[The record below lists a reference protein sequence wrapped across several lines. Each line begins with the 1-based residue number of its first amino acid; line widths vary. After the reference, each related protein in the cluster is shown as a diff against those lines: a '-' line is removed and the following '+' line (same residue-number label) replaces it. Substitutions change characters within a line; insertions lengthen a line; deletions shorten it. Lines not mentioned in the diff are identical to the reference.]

1 MLSYFNERA
10 KTEGFDGLY
19 VVSGKTAQGCEKRE
33 GIVDGYYYFEPGFTL
48 KNDFSKTALLK
59 YNTGIIIRSFIN
71 KFKKDKLLERK
82 INARDI
88 IEPIINRSYKE
99 NEFPGLIP
107 DWDNTPRRSYRG
119 LVYTGTS
126 PEYFEKA
133 LRILKEKKSGHKTDF
148 VFINAWNEWGEGAFL
163 EPDEYRGYAYL
174 DAVKR
179 VVDDK

>member
-1 MLSYFNERA
+1 M
-10 KTEGFDGLY
+10 
-19 VVSGKTAQGCEKRE
+19 
-33 GIVDGYYYFEPGFTL
+33 
-48 KNDFSKTALLK
+48 
-59 YNTGIIIRSFIN
+59 
-71 KFKKDKLLERK
+71 
-82 INARDI
+82 
-88 IEPIINRSYKE
+88 
-99 NEFPGLIP
+99 
-107 DWDNTPRRSYRG
+107 
-119 LVYTGTS
+119 YTGTS